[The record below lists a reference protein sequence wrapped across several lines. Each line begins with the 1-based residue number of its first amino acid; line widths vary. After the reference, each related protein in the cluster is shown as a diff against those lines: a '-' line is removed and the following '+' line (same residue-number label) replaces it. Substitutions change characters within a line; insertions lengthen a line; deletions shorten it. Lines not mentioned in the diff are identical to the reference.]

1 MEISI
6 AFVGDCGVGKTS
18 LITSYTGSTFP
29 SSYRPTVLD
38 NYSAYVNVGSDVVT
52 LHIYDTS
59 GNFNSEFTQFRSI
72 IYPNIDAVVLC
83 YSIISPSS
91 FANVKFQW
99 NDEVRRYVNG
109 NIPKILV
116 ATHSDLLNPYS
127 IRKLRSEGIEPVDD
141 SKAVSMCSELEFSKF
156 FKCSS
161 ITQENL
167 KNVFD
172 EAIRMVILQKLANKP
187 KNKKKK
193 CFAIFR

>member
-1 MEISI
+1 
-6 AFVGDCGVGKTS
+6 
-18 LITSYTGSTFP
+18 
-29 SSYRPTVLD
+29 
-38 NYSAYVNVGSDVVT
+38 
-52 LHIYDTS
+52 
-59 GNFNSEFTQFRSI
+59 
-72 IYPNIDAVVLC
+72 
-83 YSIISPSS
+83 
-91 FANVKFQW
+91 VKFQW